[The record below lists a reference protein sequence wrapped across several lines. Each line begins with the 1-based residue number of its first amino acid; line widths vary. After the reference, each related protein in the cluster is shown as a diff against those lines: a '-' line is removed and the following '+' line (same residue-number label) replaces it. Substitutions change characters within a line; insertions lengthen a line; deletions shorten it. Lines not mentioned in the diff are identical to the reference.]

1 MEQPTT
7 ITLEALQQ
15 LVHQIVA
22 STLTGVILARMDT
35 SKAADPHHDAARDD
49 QTPQLSSPG
58 HERGDAAV
66 YHAVGGVRAIL
77 PTARPAPADT
87 ETDTSLSG

>member
-1 MEQPTT
+1 
-7 ITLEALQQ
+7 
-15 LVHQIVA
+15 VA

-49 QTPQLSSPG
+49 QTPQLLAQATK
-58 HERGDAAV
+58 EVMQLYTTLWATLE
-66 YHAVGGVRAIL
+66 AIL